1 MSFDPP
7 DSPLDPLDPPDPA
20 WDEVLALRRAGR
32 ASDALEALARLAE
45 DHPGSAQHKE
55 SRQLRALLHA
65 DLAAGREAAGHPR
78 EASELLERALIDAP
92 SFPDLHHRL
101 GVARARLGDKK
112 GARVAFGEAIRL
124 APKFAAARLELAL
137 LEARDGRLGESLD
150 LLRRLGEERP
160 PRAMDDWREGL
171 ARLAEANWEAGEG
184 QLRRAL
190 GLDEATANDALKTI
204 GKLLH
209 EERNAE
215 ALATARALVR
225 AHPWFPDAHL
235 ALALVRRAREEWDDC
250 AESCGRALE
259 LHPDF
264 HHARVYL
271 AEALSR
277 RGQWAESDH
286 QLCIVLDA
294 APEHPLANALA
305 KSLHRGGL
313 AAVPPPLPH

>member
-1 MSFDPP
+1 MAQDPARDEAPAP
-7 DSPLDPLDPPDPA
+7 DPAVPA
-20 WDEVLALRRAGR
+20 WDEVLELRRAGR
-32 ASDALEALARLAE
+32 PSDALEALERYSE
-45 DHPGSAQHKE
+45 EHPGSAQHKE
-55 SRQLRALLHA
+55 SRQLRALLHG
-65 DLAAGREAAGHPR
+65 DLAAAREAAGQPR
-78 EASELLERALIDAP
+78 EAAELLERALADAP
-92 SFPDLHHRL
+92 AFPDLHHRL
-101 GVARARLGDKK
+101 GLARLHAGDKK
-112 GARVAFGEAIRL
+112 GARAAFAEAVRL
-124 APKFAAARLELAL
+124 APKYAAPRLEIAL

-150 LLRRLGEERP
+150 LLRRLGEERV
-160 PRAMDDWREGL
+160 PRAGDDWREGL

-190 GLDEATANDALKTI
+190 GLDESTANDAMRQIGQLLAADKT
-204 GKLLH
+204 G
-209 EERNAE
+209 E
-215 ALATARALVR
+215 ALAAARALVR

-235 ALALVRRAREEWDDC
+235 ALALVRRARNEWDDC

-313 AAVPPPLPH
+313 SAVPPPLPH

>member
-1 MSFDPP
+1 VP
-7 DSPLDPLDPPDPA
+7 DA
-20 WDEVLALRRAGR
+20 EWDEVLSLRRAGL

-45 DHPGSAQHKE
+45 DHPGSAHHKE

-65 DLAAGREAAGHPR
+65 DLAAAQEAAGHPR
-78 EASELLERALIDAP
+78 EAAELLEKALTDAP
-92 SFPDLHHRL
+92 AFPDLQHRL
-101 GVARARLGDKK
+101 GVARARSGDRR
-112 GARVAFGEAIRL
+112 GARAAFAEAIRL

-137 LEARDGRLGESLD
+137 LEAREGRLGESLD
-150 LLRRLGEERP
+150 LLRRLGEERT
-160 PRAMDDWREGL
+160 PRASDDWREGL
-171 ARLAEANWEAGEG
+171 ARLAEANWEAGEV

-190 GLDEATANDALKTI
+190 GLGEATANDALREI
-204 GKLLH
+204 GGRLH
-209 EERNAE
+209 EGRLAE
-215 ALATARALVR
+215 ALASARALVR

-235 ALALVRRAREEWDDC
+235 ALALVRRARGEWDDC

-264 HHARVYL
+264 HQARVYL

-277 RGQWAESDH
+277 RGQWTESDH

-294 APEHPLANALA
+294 EPEHPLANALA

-313 AAVPPPLPH
+313 DAVEPKLPH